1 MSPANPRIYVF
12 SFSCYRLFCRD
23 TSRGRLSYRDASLL
37 RPSYRCTCT
46 LIVAPPLSMSLMN
59 VQMFLSAES
68 NAVLLVSTESSSVL
82 LLLVRMTF
90 VLATLGFVQRKATTV
105 VSTEAP
111 LGSSKGKQPLLLVPR
126 HPFYQLQHT
135 LNVNRVRVFTQDP
148 LWFHRFLPGICIAAR
163 YFKPPIS
170 MFTSVTLFCWD

>member
-1 MSPANPRIYVF
+1 MSPANPRIHAF

-37 RPSYRCTCT
+37 RPSYRCTCI

-59 VQMFLSAES
+59 VQMLSAES

-90 VLATLGFVQRKATTV
+90 VFAT
-105 VSTEAP
+105 

-126 HPFYQLQHT
+126 HSFHQLQHT